1 MADVATLP
9 RLLKEL
15 RLPTMAHQWEGLAA
29 RAQEGGWTLGEY
41 LAALCE
47 AELLERERRR
57 LARHLQESHL
67 PPAKT
72 LHHLD
77 FDANPTL
84 PRQQVVA
91 LAAEGGWVERAEN
104 LLLFGP
110 SGVGKTHIAAAI
122 GHGLVAQGVR
132 VRFTSATTLVQALQ
146 VAKQALQLADA
157 LAKLDK
163 YRLLIL
169 DDLGYVQRSEME
181 TVVLFELIAH
191 RYESGSLLITSHHPF
206 SDWDRIFPDTMRER
220 RRHRPPRPPRPDP
233 LDRRREL
240 PQGPVAGPTDNAAR
254 GPRTPTGQSS
264 GRGPDKVIDVQQLG

>member
-9 RLLKEL
+9 LLLKEL
-15 RLPTMAHQWEGLAA
+15 RLTTMANLWEALAA
-29 RAQEGGWTLGEY
+29 RAEEGRWTLGQY

-47 AELLERERRR
+47 EELIERERRR
-57 LARHLQESHL
+57 LARYLKESHL

-77 FDANPTL
+77 FDAAPSL
-84 PRQQVVA
+84 PRQHVVA
-91 LAAEGGWVERAEN
+91 LAQDGGWVERAEN

-122 GHGLVAQGVR
+122 GHGLVAQGLR
-132 VRFTSATTLVQALQ
+132 VRFTSATHLVQELQ

-169 DDLGYVQRSEME
+169 DDLGYVQRSEGE
-181 TVVLFELIAH
+181 TAVLFELIAH
-191 RYESGSLLITSHHPF
+191 RYESGSLLITSNHTF
-206 SDWDRIFPDTMRER
+206 SDWDRVFPDSVMTVAAIDRLVHHAQILTLDGDSYR
-220 RRHRPPRPPRPDP
+220 KTQSLARVTQAPQPSSRQPAKVVVADRP
-233 LDRRREL
+233 
-240 PQGPVAGPTDNAAR
+240 
-254 GPRTPTGQSS
+254 
-264 GRGPDKVIDVQQLG
+264 K